1 MLKSWR
7 SANTARSDLSPGSKM
22 DQRGRKVQD
31 LLISPE
37 HETSSSYYRQNKYL
51 RVGEQCRTINDVVLW
66 RADTLSLTG
75 AADTKMATLAFMFTV
90 IFPQVGG

>member
-37 HETSSSYYRQNKYL
+37 HETRQNKYL